1 MLNAKQLD
9 LCLVG
14 NMQQVQQQSTLIK
27 ALLENLGAASKKK
40 EKITLP
46 YVCNLSIILSLIC
59 AKNCPSG
66 PHLSSCFFLNNSK
79 NSVVFFHLSLLQGS
93 ETIILC
99 LD

>member
-27 ALLENLGAASKKK
+27 ALSENLWVASKKK

-46 YVCNLSIILSLIC
+46 FCV
-59 AKNCPSG
+59 
-66 PHLSSCFFLNNSK
+66 
-79 NSVVFFHLSLLQGS
+79 
-93 ETIILC
+93 
-99 LD
+99 